1 MRFTH
6 LKTSRN
12 LILAFAISV
21 LPGIAFGQGSS
32 NGPRIKCATE
42 IFDFG
47 FMPQNVIVS
56 HTFWLR
62 NTGTEMVKI
71 SQIKPNCGCTQIPPI
86 DSTIAAGDSLPV
98 EVLFGSRSMFGKVE
112 KFTRIMSNAEGRVPA
127 LTFRAHVLKTDEKS
141 ESFAVSPTALTM
153 GGATESKV
161 AVKNTSK
168 TPLKIS
174 VVDLPSSL
182 IRLDTKEMS
191 LEPDESKEISL
202 TLVAQTTLQ
211 DYTKSITLEADNPE
225 RTRITIPLSNVKK
238 E

>member
-1 MRFTH
+1 MKSAH
-6 LKTSRN
+6 LKTSHN
-12 LILAFAISV
+12 LILAIAISA

-32 NGPRIKCATE
+32 TGPRIKCATE
-42 IFDFG
+42 IFEFG
-47 FMPQNVIVS
+47 YMPQNATVS

-62 NTGTEMVKI
+62 NTGTERVKI
-71 SQIKPNCGCTQIPPI
+71 SQIKPNCGCTRIPPT
-86 DSTIAAGDSLPV
+86 DSTIAAGDSLPI
-98 EVLFGSRSMFGKVE
+98 EVLFGSRTMTGKVE

-127 LTFRAHVLKTDEKS
+127 LTFRAHVLKTDEKP
-141 ESFAVSPTALTM
+141 ESFAVSPAEVTM
-153 GGATESKV
+153 GGTTESKV

-202 TLVAQTTLQ
+202 ALLAQSTPQ

-225 RTRITIPLSNVKK
+225 RTRITVPLSNVKK